1 MNSKKVRL
9 SCRRKPT
16 HAVYNRVY
24 LLPSPGLGRRISIPG
39 SSLGP
44 TSLIQGLRLRLR
56 FLRGEL
62 CPQLPFTR
70 RLRSIRSF
78 LFNH

>member
-1 MNSKKVRL
+1 MRL
-9 SCRRKPT
+9 SCRRKPNHT
-16 HAVYNRVY
+16 VYNRVY

-39 SSLGP
+39 SPLRLAN
-44 TSLIQGLRLRLR
+44 LIQSLRLRLR
-56 FLRGEL
+56 LLRSEL

-70 RLRSIRSF
+70 RLRSIGSF